1 MNEPQAGN
9 PPPSHQLRALVDR
22 SQFIGD
28 AGRTGSKA
36 SRETDPEGFRN
47 LLARH
52 VDKDD
57 EHQCYDELLE
67 QEQAQSFERAAG
79 EALAA
84 SLAQTSEA
92 EKRDVQSQIKD
103 KEKDEAEKSGAGWR
117 GPQPIL
123 GLSVLSTPA
132 LFQASSLG
140 KPDKSRSDRKAEQVS
155 QEILAAEARVQPEL
169 IEGLREIG
177 LTAPLT
183 GLSDPRLAGAVPA
196 LPAGEGWVESPTR
209 TGLSFVWQQ
218 GRTGYQRLE
227 WAEQH
232 TVIET
237 AVGER
242 VQWLERRGNQITVKE
257 SGRENPRRFPGT

>member
-1 MNEPQAGN
+1 MNDPQTGN

-47 LLARH
+47 LLARQ
-52 VDKDD
+52 VDRD
-57 EHQCYDELLE
+57 EEQSYEELLE
-67 QEQAQSFERAAG
+67 QEQAQGFERTAN
-79 EALAA
+79 EALSA
-84 SLAQTSEA
+84 SLAQTTEA
-92 EKRDVQSQIKD
+92 EKRDVQAQIKD
-103 KEKDEAEKSGAGWR
+103 KEKDEAEKSGGGWR

-123 GLSVLSTPA
+123 GLSVLSPPSGIQATA
-132 LFQASSLG
+132 LGQ
-140 KPDKSRSDRKAEQVS
+140 PDKSRSDRKAEQVS
-155 QEILAAEARVQPEL
+155 QEIMAAEARVKPEL
-169 IEGLREIG
+169 LEGLRELG
-177 LTAPLT
+177 LTAPLS
-183 GLSDPRLAGAVPA
+183 GLGDPRLAGAVPA
-196 LPAGEGWVESPTR
+196 LSSEEGWVEAPTR

-227 WAEQH
+227 WSEQH
-232 TVIET
+232 TMIET

-257 SGRENPRRFPGT
+257 SGRENPRRFPGH